1 MEKINLA
8 PMEINCMFAH
18 KVQGDTAIYHE
29 CQNGKSPFHLKAVG
43 QAYCYRC
50 KHRVP
55 VDNDLPP
62 LVESMPHARQ
72 MRIEEW
78 LKED

>member
-29 CQNGKSPFHLKAVG
+29 CQNSKSPFHLKAVG
-43 QAYCYRC
+43 QAYCARC
-50 KHRVP
+50 KARMP
-55 VDNDLPP
+55 IMLNAEPIIERLP
-62 LVESMPHARQ
+62 EARQ
-72 MRIEEW
+72 MSIEDW
-78 LKED
+78 LKEG